1 MNNKNISLF
10 QTPKIVKLH
19 HKKLSFPKQF
29 SDKYEKDTSK
39 ATAII
44 DSNLNYYMPSIPLK
58 TNPHISSFS
67 DKNRYYSFNDI
78 IPSKN
83 ILEMRKKIIK
93 ENEKKIKEANISDYN
108 YRDKINSEINLEK
121 FNNLLL
127 TPKIKST
134 KLGLIKYLNEKK
146 IGPKVLKSLYNKDNI
161 KINKLN
167 ELCKNYFIN
176 KEKNRKIND
185 FIKDKK
191 KEKLNFSGNNL
202 DINIKD
208 AEEKIDEFKT
218 KLEKYNFKVNKK
230 EKYRDLFSEVKNKH
244 WKKYNLD
251 RLYHKINNNSIS
263 EININS
269 YI

>member
-1 MNNKNISLF
+1 MRILITLKGNILIKEIDDLENNSNNNNTPLLKRYKSNPHNLIRKIPKINKFYISKQKNLSKNSINSFTPRIKDDISKKIILDKNDSSNTSFDLNNKNISLF

-146 IGPKVLKSLYNKDNI
+146 IGPKVFKSLYNKDNI

-167 ELCKNYFIN
+167 EL
-176 KEKNRKIND
+176 
-185 FIKDKK
+185 
-191 KEKLNFSGNNL
+191 
-202 DINIKD
+202 
-208 AEEKIDEFKT
+208 
-218 KLEKYNFKVNKK
+218 
-230 EKYRDLFSEVKNKH
+230 
-244 WKKYNLD
+244 
-251 RLYHKINNNSIS
+251 
-263 EININS
+263 
-269 YI
+269 